1 MSVSASD
8 IQNNLQQLYRAEA
21 VVRYVGKG
29 VLAVKQG
36 CDCFDVRDTG
46 DYLGHESS
54 TVDYLALDCFE
65 KAMRANFPNFSGEVR
80 TELSPHIRKPLRR
93 GNASDGVVIVDEI
106 DGTTNTKL
114 WAASSFDYRPQAGVS
129 FALSKSSDLKDVT
142 VVAFYSFPDDAVYS
156 AIKADGG
163 YLSFRNGHILDPA
176 KINPSMGDSKARVLV
191 IGYSNSYR
199 LKKGQLEQAI
209 YGQKLNGKAAR
220 VYDGSRASSIDLVQ
234 LLRNQTSA
242 YIDCRAYW
250 STMVDGVEKEAM
262 LQVYDVVA
270 MMAVCSGAGLCVT
283 DARGREWTSF
293 TKQEAVS
300 LVVAHPLIHEKIL
313 EVIQPVIDSWEKEP
327 QSADAP
333 KRRSK
338 TNKTSSR
345 K

>member
-1 MSVSASD
+1 MFIRASGV
-8 IQNNLQQLYRAEA
+8 QNNLQQLFRSED

-29 VLAVKQG
+29 VLGIKKA
-36 CDCFDVRDTG
+36 CDCFDIRDTG

-54 TVDYLALDCFE
+54 TVDYLALDYFE
-65 KAMRANFPNFSGEVR
+65 KAMRDYFPNFSGELR
-80 TELSPHIRKPLRR
+80 TELNPHIRKLLRR

-114 WAASSFDYRPQAGVS
+114 WAASSFDYRLQAGVS
-129 FALSKSSDLKDVT
+129 FALSKSSELKDVI
-142 VVAFYSFPDDAVYS
+142 VAAFYSFADDAVYS
-156 AIKADGG
+156 AIKADNGF
-163 YLSFRNGHILDPA
+163 LSFRNRHVLDPA
-176 KINPSMGDSKARVLV
+176 KINPSMGDSKARVMV

-209 YGQKLNGKAAR
+209 YGQKLNGKAVR

-234 LLRNQTSA
+234 LLHNQTSA

-262 LQVYDVVA
+262 LQVFDVVA

-300 LVVAHPLIHEKIL
+300 LVVAHPSIHKNIL
-313 EVIQPVIDSWEKEP
+313 EIIQPVIDSWEKDQ
-327 QSADAP
+327 QSANVSKQRP
-333 KRRSK
+333 KA
-338 TNKTSSR
+338 KTST